1 MAAFLPETDS
11 EDELPGEWE
20 ERATVDGSVYYANH
34 GTSSTQW
41 THPRSVR
48 VGFGVRTLTYTGWS
62 GLARGRQSVPTSHSD
77 GRGMYWR
84 IRKLCTWTTLTRGRP
99 SQTRASPSPER

>member
-41 THPRSVR
+41 THPRSVSQS
-48 VGFGVRTLTYTGWS
+48 GPLTYT
-62 GLARGRQSVPTSHSD
+62 V
-77 GRGMYWR
+77 
-84 IRKLCTWTTLTRGRP
+84 C
-99 SQTRASPSPER
+99 

>member
-41 THPRSVR
+41 THPRSV
-48 VGFGVRTLTYTGWS
+48 TGPLS
-62 GLARGRQSVPTSHSD
+62 FLNISCKGLARGRLSVPAFPLG
-77 GRGMYWR
+77 GRG
-84 IRKLCTWTTLTRGRP
+84 T
-99 SQTRASPSPER
+99 